1 MNENII
7 ENLAKSLNIT
17 VKSVKSTLNL
27 LEEGNTIPFIARY
40 RKEVTGGLDEVQ
52 IRSIETEYSYAVN
65 LQKRKEEVKRL
76 IEEKGLL
83 TDELIKAIDNA
94 SKLVEIEDIYRPF
107 KEKKKTKATEAI
119 KNGLEPLAKIIM
131 SFNVKGSIKDVA
143 SKYLNNEVKTVD
155 DAIMGAKY
163 IIAEWISD
171 NAYYRSKIR
180 YLTYNNGFL
189 VSKKKKNSEDNLKTY
204 EMYYDYQENIK
215 YIKLYRVLAVNRGES
230 EDVLNVSISLDEN
243 LILDFLKNK
252 IIKNNTNNELVLI
265 VEDAIKDSYK
275 RLIAPSIERE
285 IRSELKEKAEDI
297 AINNFSDNLEKL
309 LMQPPIKE
317 KTILGFDP
325 AYRTGCKLAVLD
337 PTGKPLK
344 ITVIYP
350 HEPKCEYEKS
360 KEIVLKLIDEYNI
373 DVIAIGNGTA
383 SRESESF
390 IADVIKEAKRNVE
403 YIIVSEAGASVYSAS
418 PLAISEFPDLHVEER
433 SAISIGRR
441 LEDPLSEL
449 VKIEP
454 ESIGVGLYQHDVNDK
469 KLKESL
475 NFIVEKVVNQI
486 GVNLNTAS
494 PSILK
499 YISGLTKSTIDKII
513 NYRNTFGLFKNRKQL
528 LDKKILSA
536 KVYEQAIGFLRIQN
550 GDNVL
555 DITSIHPESYEHTLS
570 LLKYLDIDLSLIGTK
585 EMENKLNNI
594 NKEDIINKLHIDKYT
609 LDDIIDSLQKPMRD
623 PRDMLPK
630 PLLKKDILHL
640 EDLRKGM
647 KLQGTVRNV
656 VDFGAFVDIGI
667 KNDGLIHI
675 SNMSNSFIKHPSE
688 LLQVGDIID
697 VYVLDVN
704 LEKQK
709 VALSLKEV

>member
-131 SFNVKGSIKDVA
+131 SFNVKGSIKNVA
-143 SKYLNNEVKTVD
+143 TKYLNNEIKTVD

-180 YLTYNNGFL
+180 YLTYNNGIL

-360 KEIVLKLIDEYNI
+360 KDTVLKLIDEYNI